1 MYHVT
6 GQLNRYVA
14 LVIALATPFA
24 ASEQAKSGAVTVKS
38 KTITIAEGTD
48 MAATVSPNHKT
59 VILDLQGLLYSIP
72 MAGGAAKQ
80 ISTPYDEDSHPDW
93 STKGGI
99 VAIQSYSGE
108 HFTSGRCFPMAR
120 DESRSPPAMVMTASQ
135 ASRLMAQLL
144 LLPRTVPSKAAT
156 ISGPSTSQ
164 LAR

>member
-24 ASEQAKSGAVTVKS
+24 ASEQAKSGAVTV

-93 STKGGI
+93 SAKGGI
-99 VAIQSYSGE
+99 VAIQEEVIFDGVADHAE
-108 HFTSGRCFPMAR
+108 AILR
-120 DESRSPPAMVMTASQ
+120 DAERIGSEIEPFVSRSC
-135 ASRLMAQLL
+135 
-144 LLPRTVPSKAAT
+144 
-156 ISGPSTSQ
+156 
-164 LAR
+164 